1 MSIEASSVV
10 LLEGAAGRLADD
22 VDEEGQPVE
31 VEWQVGSGGG
41 GSQEA
46 TSVGA
51 LFSLFLV
58 RLFAGLHVLGLSLG
72 LGGCLSLLVSLLT
85 RRWRRMPPHRR
96 AAHSRKLLERFRHDS
111 RSSASWRQS
120 SVP

>member
-10 LLEGAAGRLADD
+10 LLEGAAGKLADD

-72 LGGCLSLLVSLLT
+72 LGGCLCLLVSLST
-85 RRWRRMPPHRR
+85 RRGRRMSPPPQ
-96 AAHSRKLLERFRHDS
+96 SRPLQKVVGAFS
-111 RSSASWRQS
+111 
-120 SVP
+120 P